1 MRPVQA
7 RNAIRHPR
15 AYLLL
20 ARIGQDNANL
30 TRSATASAL
39 AKRPHSLRRRC
50 WHVGFSFCPTRSV
63 TRYETAYQKTLPNR
77 FGNSTLPAH
86 GDSMQRMNEPIVWPP
101 GQRFLSEEEIAR
113 GERASRASFRRACED
128 MAIDADLGPW
138 LRSMYLPLAAWLE
151 RARANAGR
159 AIVVG
164 LTGGQGSGKSTFCA
178 LLAAV
183 LREGFGARA
192 AVLSVD
198 DLYLTHSE
206 RQRLGR
212 EVHPLFATR
221 GPPGTHDPALGLET
235 IERLLG
241 QGPGQRTALPSFD
254 KATDDRRPQ
263 DAWPVLEG
271 TADYVLFEGWCVG
284 ARPQFAAALAT
295 PVNALERDE
304 DPESRWRE
312 GVNAALAGPYRT
324 LFDRIDIQIML
335 RIDGME
341 RVFEWRRL
349 QEKKLRERVKREG
362 TGDVPSRV
370 MSDAELDRFIAHYE
384 RITRH
389 LLEEMPGRAD
399 LVFDIDDRHQ
409 PAAVRINRPL

>member
-1 MRPVQA
+1 
-7 RNAIRHPR
+7 
-15 AYLLL
+15 
-20 ARIGQDNANL
+20 
-30 TRSATASAL
+30 
-39 AKRPHSLRRRC
+39 
-50 WHVGFSFCPTRSV
+50 
-63 TRYETAYQKTLPNR
+63 
-77 FGNSTLPAH
+77 
-86 GDSMQRMNEPIVWPP
+86 MNTPIVWPRE
-101 GQRFLSEEEIAR
+101 QRFLSEEELAL
-113 GERASRASFRRACED
+113 GEYASRASFRRACED

-164 LTGGQGSGKSTFCA
+164 LTGGQGSGKSTVCA

-192 AVLSVD
+192 ALLSVD
-198 DLYLTHSE
+198 DLYLRHSE

-241 QGPGQRTALPSFD
+241 QGPGQSTALPSFD
-254 KATDDRRPQ
+254 KAIDDRRPQ
-263 DAWPVLEG
+263 DAWPVHEG
-271 TADYVLFEGWCVG
+271 STDYVLFEGWCVG
-284 ARPQFAAALAT
+284 ARPQSVAALAE
-295 PVNALERDE
+295 PVNPLERDE
-304 DPESRWRE
+304 DAEGRWRE

-335 RIDGME
+335 RIDTME

-349 QEKKLRERVKREG
+349 QEEKLRERVAREG
-362 TGDVPSRV
+362 TGGVPARV

-399 LVFDIDDRHQ
+399 LVLDIDERHQ